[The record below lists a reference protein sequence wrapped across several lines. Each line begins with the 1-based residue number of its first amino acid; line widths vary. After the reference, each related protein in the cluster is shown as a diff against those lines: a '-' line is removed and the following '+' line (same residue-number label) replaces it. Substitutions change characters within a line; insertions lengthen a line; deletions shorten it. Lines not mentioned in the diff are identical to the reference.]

1 MACAEIISSENDE
14 ATCAFSETEGF
25 QQSADA
31 NLEFSDDFTNNL
43 KKRVTSV
50 VRSAQYSL
58 QLGSGCMAPIGVQ

>member
-1 MACAEIISSENDE
+1 MARAEIISSENDE

-31 NLEFSDDFTNNL
+31 YLEFSDNFTNNL

-50 VRSAQYSL
+50 ARSAQDSL
-58 QLGSGCMAPIGVQ
+58 QLGSGCMAPIDVQ